1 MICAYCQINNNP
13 EKKEWTMAG
22 LNKVMLIGNL
32 GRDPEIRYSQ
42 QGTAVVNFTM
52 ATNEQWT
59 DKNTGEKQERTEW
72 HRIVAF
78 GKPAEILEKYLSK
91 GSQVYIEGRLQTR
104 NYEKDGQTHYT
115 TEIVVTDFTFLGG
128 RGDNQGDA
136 YQSSGR
142 PQQDRSG
149 GGFAKQ
155 GRPAPNQ
162 QNFQGPASPGGG
174 QPPMQDEDI
183 PF

>member
-1 MICAYCQINNNP
+1 
-13 EKKEWTMAG
+13 MAG

-42 QGTAVVNFTM
+42 QGTAMVNFSI
-52 ATNEQWT
+52 ATSEQWN
-59 DKNTGEKQERTEW
+59 DKKTGEKKEKTEW

-91 GSQVYIEGRLQTR
+91 GSKVYIEGRIQTR

-115 TEIVVTDFTFLGG
+115 TEIVVREFQFLGG
-128 RGDNQGDA
+128 KQENQSGGSN
-136 YQSSGR
+136 YQSN
-142 PQQDRSG
+142 SG
-149 GGFAKQ
+149 GGYQ
-155 GRPAPNQ
+155 QQTNSGNNDQYQNQTAP
-162 QNFQGPASPGGG
+162 GSGG
-174 QPPMQDEDI
+174 QQPVPDDDI

>member
-1 MICAYCQINNNP
+1 
-13 EKKEWTMAG
+13 MAG

-42 QGTAVVNFTM
+42 QGTAMVNFSI
-52 ATNEQWT
+52 ATSEQWK
-59 DKNTGEKQERTEW
+59 DKNTGEKQEKTEW

-91 GSQVYIEGRLQTR
+91 GSKVYIEGRIQTR

-115 TEIVVTDFTFLGG
+115 TEIVVREFQFLGG
-128 RGDNQGDA
+128 RQENQGGGSN
-136 YQSSGR
+136 YQSN
-142 PQQDRSG
+142 SG
-149 GGFAKQ
+149 GEYKQ
-155 GRPAPNQ
+155 QTNSGNNDQYQNQTAP
-162 QNFQGPASPGGG
+162 GSGG
-174 QPPMQDEDI
+174 QQPVPDDDI

>member
-1 MICAYCQINNNP
+1 
-13 EKKEWTMAG
+13 MAG

-42 QGTAVVNFTM
+42 QGTAMVNFSI
-52 ATNEQWT
+52 ATSEQWK

-91 GSQVYIEGRLQTR
+91 GSKVYIEGRIQTR

-115 TEIVVTDFTFLGG
+115 TEIVVREFQFLGG
-128 RGDNQGDA
+128 RQENQGGGSN
-136 YQSSGR
+136 YQSN
-142 PQQDRSG
+142 SG
-149 GGFAKQ
+149 GEYKQ
-155 GRPAPNQ
+155 QTNSGNNDQYQNQTAP
-162 QNFQGPASPGGG
+162 GSGG
-174 QPPMQDEDI
+174 QQPVPDDDI

>member
-1 MICAYCQINNNP
+1 
-13 EKKEWTMAG
+13 MAG

-42 QGTAVVNFTM
+42 QGTAMVNFSI
-52 ATNEQWT
+52 ATSEQWN

-72 HRIVAF
+72 HRVVAF

-91 GSQVYIEGRLQTR
+91 GSKVYIEGRIQTR

-115 TEIVVTDFTFLGG
+115 TEIVVREFQFLGG
-128 RGDNQGDA
+128 RQDNQGGGGN
-136 YQSSGR
+136 YQSN
-142 PQQDRSG
+142 SG
-149 GGFAKQ
+149 GGYQ
-155 GRPAPNQ
+155 QQPDSGNNDQYQNQTAP
-162 QNFQGPASPGGG
+162 GSGG
-174 QPPMQDEDI
+174 QQPVPDDDI